1 MHLDS
6 DYHTED
12 EIRERYLEAIDRG
25 VNLHVWGRKEIE
37 NFLVH
42 PKAILRVLA
51 SRVKGNGAPNEA
63 DLLIKIL
70 EICEEQR
77 SSVEDGFAPA
87 IMQANRKLE
96 VISANKSARKRV
108 HEIWRNEKDRAT
120 IVSEK
125 YLLGKLSEWTQKD
138 FGVLG
143 SRLGRLQLLG
153 R

>member
-1 MHLDS
+1 
-6 DYHTED
+6 
-12 EIRERYLEAIDRG
+12 
-25 VNLHVWGRKEIE
+25 VNL
-37 NFLVH
+37 NQ
-42 PKAILRVLA
+42 
-51 SRVKGNGAPNEA
+51 GAPNEA

-87 IMQANRKLE
+87 IMQANRKLD

-125 YLLGKLSEWTQKD
+125 YLLGKLSEWTQKELGVAFGPPAVARQMTRSDISEEVANVVRAIEEGTD
-138 FGVLG
+138 FPSFEKRSGLA
-143 SRLGRLQLLG
+143 
-153 R
+153 